1 MSQQIDKT
9 PFAARRWVRIVAL
22 SAGILTSALL
32 LAGAHYALP
41 WGEVVVPTGTEV
53 MRFTNGVDEGSATTG
68 AGPGAQSRDV
78 RLFYARTPDGSG
90 VRTYRNEDAVFFLKF
105 DSGTINSKIQS
116 ILLDQARS
124 KEELH
129 VLAVSQ
135 GWRIDWLSMY
145 PNLISLEV
153 VPAGHT
159 HYQWRA
165 LSIIVLML
173 LGFGAAGWWMVRL
186 FRRASIAA
194 RAAADKAT
202 ASLGQG
208 ITMPRMPTENLFRK
222 WMPARTPK
230 VTPPPPVRRP
240 PPNVSSER

>member
-1 MSQQIDKT
+1 MSESSESL
-9 PFAARRWVRIVAL
+9 PFTARRWVRILAL
-22 SAGILTSALL
+22 SAGILSTGVV
-32 LAGAHYALP
+32 LATAHYALP

-53 MRFTNGVDEGSATTG
+53 MRFTNGVDEGSTTTG
-68 AGPGAQSRDV
+68 AGPGATSRDV

-90 VRTYRNEDAVFFLKF
+90 VRTYRNEDAFLFLKF

-116 ILLDQARS
+116 ILLDQGRS
-124 KEELH
+124 REELH

-153 VPAGHT
+153 VPAGYT

-165 LSIIVLML
+165 LTILFL
-173 LGFGAAGWWMVRL
+173 LIAGLGALGWWLVRL
-186 FRRASIAA
+186 FRRASTVA
-194 RAAADKAT
+194 RAAAARASSLSTGVAIRGGNPLKGWLSSRRT
-202 ASLGQG
+202 ADA
-208 ITMPRMPTENLFRK
+208 P
-222 WMPARTPK
+222 
-230 VTPPPPVRRP
+230 PPPPVRRA